1 MLLVLIKKSIFLYF
15 YESTYVNKKI
25 FNAGNPLSLLG
36 SGCSERSQ
44 SESII
49 LKQQEVVKIGVIAP
63 LSGPNA
69 GYGLDAVN
77 VYQDRVNQFN
87 KNHSDVQVELI
98 IEDGKAEGPA
108 AASAAQKLIMVDKID
123 VLLGGWSNIET
134 MTAAPIGQ
142 ANKITTLSVGATAS
156 SISNIGDYVYRF
168 WNDALAVKKLAKYIN
183 QKYKKIAIFYEKTSA
198 AKQEF
203 HDEFLKRF
211 NGDNVVSLPI
221 DATEKDYSLLV
232 KKLEKE
238 QENVE

>member
-1 MLLVLIKKSIFLYF
+1 M
-15 YESTYVNKKI
+15 
-25 FNAGNPLSLLG
+25 
-36 SGCSERSQ
+36 
-44 SESII
+44 
-49 LKQQEVVKIGVIAP
+49 
-63 LSGPNA
+63 
-69 GYGLDAVN
+69 
-77 VYQDRVNQFN
+77 
-87 KNHSDVQVELI
+87 QVELI